1 MHADLAGALFD
12 RRLVMVSG
20 VVTPERAS
28 EVAAALMTLDALSDE
43 PVELRMNAGSDSLD
57 AAFCLIDTVDVL
69 AVDVNATV
77 AGALSGTMAGVLAVC
92 RRRRVGPLATVHLR
106 EPSAA
111 LSGRAADLHREA
123 ADLEGRVERFVR
135 RLAEATGRPFEHVEA
150 DLRTGLNLDAA
161 QAVAYGLADEI
172 VGSPPRRPGGG
183 R

>member
-1 MHADLAGALFD
+1 VDADLAGALFD
-12 RRLVMVSG
+12 RRLLLVSG

-28 EVAAALMTLDALSDE
+28 EVAASLMTLDAIGDE
-43 PVELRMNAGSDSLD
+43 PVELRLNAGSDSLD

-77 AGALSGTMAGVLAVC
+77 AGAVTGTMVGVLAVC
-92 RRRRVGPLATVHLR
+92 RHRRVGPLATVQLR

-111 LSGRAADLHREA
+111 LSGRAADLDREA
-123 ADLEGRVERFVR
+123 GDLVGRVERFVR
-135 RLAEATGRPFEHVEA
+135 RLAEATGRPFEHIEA
-150 DLRTGLNLDAA
+150 DLRIGRNLDAA

-172 VGSPPRRPGGG
+172 VGSPPGPLRG